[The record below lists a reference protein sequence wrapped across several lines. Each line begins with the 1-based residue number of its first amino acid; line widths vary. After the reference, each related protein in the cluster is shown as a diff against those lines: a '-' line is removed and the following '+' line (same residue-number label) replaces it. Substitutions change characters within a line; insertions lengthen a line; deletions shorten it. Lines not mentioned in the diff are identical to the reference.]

1 MHANAGL
8 LIVNADDWGGDSSA
22 TDAILATFESGGITS
37 TTGFVHMPDS
47 HRAAEIALGHGIPVG
62 LHLNLTAA
70 FIDPDL
76 APPVR
81 DRQARLVQL
90 LAGEHAHKAW
100 HPRALRLVRRA
111 VEDQLAEFERLYG
124 GPPTHIDGHQH
135 VHLSPTVVLS
145 WKAPRRLP
153 QRRTVN
159 WPPAAGP
166 AARTKR
172 ALRDLS
178 TARLNTPDWLASI
191 RTVHPAFGGSG
202 IDDLLARSATASVE
216 IMVHPQWRDE
226 FQLLTSPG
234 WLAELRGHPLG
245 SFADLRS

>member
-1 MHANAGL
+1 M
-8 LIVNADDWGGDSSA
+8 
-22 TDAILATFESGGITS
+22 
-37 TTGFVHMPDS
+37 
-47 HRAAEIALGHGIPVG
+47 RA
-62 LHLNLTAA
+62 
-70 FIDPDL
+70 
-76 APPVR
+76 
-81 DRQARLVQL
+81 RQARLVEL
-90 LAGEHAHKAW
+90 LAGGHAHKAW

-124 GPPTHIDGHQH
+124 RPPTHIDGHQH

-159 WPPAAGP
+159 WPPAAGLG
-166 AARTKR
+166 ARLKR
-172 ALRDLS
+172 AARDLS
-178 TARLNTPDWLASI
+178 TARLNTPDWLVSI

-202 IDDLLARSATASVE
+202 IDELLARSATASVE

-226 FQLLTSPG
+226 LELLTSPG
-234 WLAELRGHPLG
+234 WLSELRGHPLG